1 MRGNMVSKH
10 TFSHFRLIWT
20 IFFKV
25 STLILT
31 GKGESCWPT
40 KRSMK
45 EWKPPTTECV
55 CVYILYYIY
64 VCVCIYVVHCHEKKN
79 CIACCSFFPSSC
91 PESKD
96 VDDGKSENRGQ
107 PATHHL
113 CMARLLSGWTSSVS
127 PSLLPYTKQPLLQ
140 SSAGSIYT
148 G

>member
-1 MRGNMVSKH
+1 MTTLFCNMSFQSSPYVMYAYPSIQERGNLVGQQRDQWRSE
-10 TFSHFRLIWT
+10 SHQQQN
-20 IFFKV
+20 V
-25 STLILT
+25 
-31 GKGESCWPT
+31 CV
-40 KRSMK
+40 
-45 EWKPPTTECV
+45 CV

-64 VCVCIYVVHCHEKKN
+64 IYMYVYVYML
-79 CIACCSFFPSSC
+79 CIAMRKKIALPAVVFFPSSC